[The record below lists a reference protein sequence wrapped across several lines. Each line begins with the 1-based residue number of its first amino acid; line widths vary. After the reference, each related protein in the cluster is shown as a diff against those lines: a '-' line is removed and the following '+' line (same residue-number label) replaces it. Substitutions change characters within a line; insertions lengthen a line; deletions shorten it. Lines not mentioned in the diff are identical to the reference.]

1 MKSRIKKTLLE
12 IGVPAGNRGY
22 AYTVELAMEFY
33 RNPECKTLDAYRNV
47 GSINKTSW
55 EAIERGVRHSFAI
68 ARSKKGNPEAAAHYI
83 GMMHTGVRD
92 SVFHLLNVLEMEEKS
107 EEDSND

>member
-1 MKSRIKKTLLE
+1 MKNRIRKALLE

-33 RNPECKTLDAYRNV
+33 KNPGCKTLDAYRNV
-47 GSINKTSW
+47 GSLNKTSW
-55 EAIERGVRHSFAI
+55 EAIERGVRHSFAV
-68 ARSKKGNPEAAAHYI
+68 ARSEKGNPEAAAHYI